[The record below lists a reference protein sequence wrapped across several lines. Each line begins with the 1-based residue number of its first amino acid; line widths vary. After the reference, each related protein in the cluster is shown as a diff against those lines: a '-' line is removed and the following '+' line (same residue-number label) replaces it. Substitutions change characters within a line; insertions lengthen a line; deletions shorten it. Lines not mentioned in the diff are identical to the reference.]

1 MEETVKEKSSKHPS
15 DHTARKAFAAAFPY
29 TIPIFAGFWFLGMT
43 YGIYMN
49 VSGFSFWYPM
59 VMSLTIFAGSVEFVA
74 VNLLLGAFNPLQAL
88 AMTLMINARHLFY
101 GISMLDRF
109 RGTGWKKF
117 YLIFGMCDESF
128 SINYTARIS
137 EDVDRGWFMFF
148 VTLLNHF
155 YWFFG
160 ATQGGIFGSL
170 IRFNTEG
177 LDFVMT
183 AMFVVIFMEQWL
195 KEKDHVSS
203 LLGLLISLI
212 CLIAFGADNFII
224 PAMIAMLGVLTL
236 MRKAGKFSEVP
247 SGGPEEAAGEC
258 PEVSGLET
266 GKGDEAQ

>member
-1 MEETVKEKSSKHPS
+1 MQKKTDMMK
-15 DHTARKAFAAAFPY
+15 KAFKAAFPH

-59 VMSLTIFAGSVEFVA
+59 LMSLTIFAGSMEFVA

-101 GISMLDRF
+101 GISMLDKY

-128 SINYTARIS
+128 SINYTAEIP
-137 EDVDRGWFMFF
+137 EGTDRGWFMFF
-148 VTLLNHF
+148 VTLLNQF

-160 ATQGGIFGSL
+160 ATLGGIFGSL
-170 IRFNTEG
+170 IHFSTEG

-183 AMFVVIFMEQWL
+183 AMFVVIFLEQWL
-195 KEKDHVSS
+195 KEKNHVSAVMGILLS
-203 LLGLLISLI
+203 LL
-212 CLIAFGADNFII
+212 CLIAFGADHFMI
-224 PAMIAMLGVLTL
+224 PAMLAIFASLTL
-236 MRKAGKFSEVP
+236 TRGRLE
-247 SGGPEEAAGEC
+247 GG
-258 PEVSGLET
+258 VS
-266 GKGDEAQ
+266 A